1 MTKIV
6 RAALTLALC
15 TLAAAQAIPPVIKT
29 FHGDDGDD
37 GVVEIPKTTIMFADT
52 SASGSPVRFAGALT
66 MTFSQPDPNT
76 DRLSE
81 TPSLTMTN
89 ASAKTLLGLVA
100 LVKATDIN
108 GGPGFTI
115 TYTQEFYFKDI
126 GFPAGE
132 AMIVADRS
140 NKEVKVQGHF
150 PPIGTPHAEVKLRF
164 AQFADG
170 TVWGDLSTAT
180 EFLQDRAAVGTL
192 LQQLS
197 TAYASGGPAGFTAEL
212 AKDRPPRT
220 TVRNMQEQLRGMVT
234 DSGVDAVAA
243 SANHRLSI
251 ANGRLAAGVN

>member
-1 MTKIV
+1 
-6 RAALTLALC
+6 
-15 TLAAAQAIPPVIKT
+15 
-29 FHGDDGDD
+29 
-37 GVVEIPKTTIMFADT
+37 
-52 SASGSPVRFAGALT
+52 
-66 MTFSQPDPNT
+66 
-76 DRLSE
+76 
-81 TPSLTMTN
+81 MTN

-115 TYTQEFYFKDI
+115 TYTQEFYFKD
-126 GFPAGE
+126 
-132 AMIVADRS
+132 
-140 NKEVKVQGHF
+140 
-150 PPIGTPHAEVKLRF
+150 IGTPHAEVKLRF

-197 TAYASGGPAGFTAEL
+197 TAYASGGTAGFTAEL